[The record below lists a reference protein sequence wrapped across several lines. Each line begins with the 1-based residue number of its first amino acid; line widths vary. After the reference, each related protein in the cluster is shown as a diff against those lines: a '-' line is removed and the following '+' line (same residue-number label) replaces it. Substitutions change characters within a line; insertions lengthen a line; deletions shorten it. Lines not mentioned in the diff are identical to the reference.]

1 MKIFLILFI
10 LFKYSS
16 LLISQNK
23 VALINANVID
33 GINPLKKNMTILI
46 DEGKI
51 QSIAKNLKPS
61 KRGEYEI
68 TDLINIYINQDN
80 CSNIK
85 LLDWWIDAGTPDRI
99 LELEKKLS

>member
-1 MKIFLILFI
+1 MRIFLILLI

-61 KRGEYEI
+61 KDYE
-68 TDLINIYINQDN
+68 TLNM
-80 CSNIK
+80 K
-85 LLDWWIDAGTPDRI
+85 G
-99 LELEKKLS
+99 

>member
-23 VALINANVID
+23 VALINANMID
-33 GINPLKKNMTILI
+33 GINPLKKNITILI

-51 QSIAKNLKPS
+51 QSIDKNLKPS
-61 KRGEYEI
+61 KGYE
-68 TDLINIYINQDN
+68 TLNM
-80 CSNIK
+80 
-85 LLDWWIDAGTPDRI
+85 
-99 LELEKKLS
+99 

>member
-1 MKIFLILFI
+1 MRIFLILLI

-51 QSIAKNLKPS
+51 QSIDKNLKPS
-61 KRGEYEI
+61 KDYE
-68 TDLINIYINQDN
+68 TLI
-80 CSNIK
+80 
-85 LLDWWIDAGTPDRI
+85 
-99 LELEKKLS
+99 

>member
-1 MKIFLILFI
+1 MRIFLILLI

-51 QSIAKNLKPS
+51 QSIDKNLKPS
-61 KRGEYEI
+61 KDYE
-68 TDLINIYINQDN
+68 TLNM
-80 CSNIK
+80 K
-85 LLDWWIDAGTPDRI
+85 G
-99 LELEKKLS
+99 

>member
-1 MKIFLILFI
+1 MRIFLILLI

-23 VALINANVID
+23 FALINANVID

-61 KRGEYEI
+61 KDYE
-68 TDLINIYINQDN
+68 TL
-80 CSNIK
+80 K
-85 LLDWWIDAGTPDRI
+85 M
-99 LELEKKLS
+99 

>member
-1 MKIFLILFI
+1 MRIFLILLI

-51 QSIAKNLKPS
+51 QSIDKNLKPS
-61 KRGEYEI
+61 KDYETLNMI
-68 TDLINIYINQDN
+68 GVFILPGF
-80 CSNIK
+80 
-85 LLDWWIDAGTPDRI
+85 IDAHTHVRTIDGA
-99 LELEKKLS
+99 